1 MQLLTKNYNFTQGNA
16 IVGLIFSF
24 AIIEVLAE
32 LFSFKVILFAFRPLT
47 ALLILCLYWLTSEE
61 KSMLFFVSWF
71 FLLLTSI
78 LILSESLLF
87 LMLGL
92 AGIVIHRI
100 LLILYIIKLNKVS
113 DFVPILIAV
122 IPFIFIF
129 SYLLSISD
137 EIPKE
142 SYYPLIIQN
151 ILVSI
156 LGAVVLSN
164 YFMNETKNTPWL
176 SIFGVLS
183 IALYF
188 TVFIEKC
195 FLSNLPPT
203 YFRPLGMV
211 LYVTS
216 YYAFY
221 KFVIDTERFNAD
233 VNEDNKQTTKVYFK

>member
-1 MQLLTKNYNFTQGNA
+1 MQLLTKNYNFSQGNA
-16 IVGLIFSF
+16 IVYLIFSF
-24 AIIEVLAE
+24 TIIEVLAE
-32 LFSFKVILFAFRPLT
+32 LFSFKIILFAFRPLI
-47 ALLILCLYWLTSEE
+47 ALLLMYLYWITSKERNV
-61 KSMLFFVSWF
+61 FFFISIF

-78 LILSESLLF
+78 FIISESLPF
-87 LMLGL
+87 LIVGL

-100 LLILYIIKLNKVS
+100 LLILYIIKLNKVK

-142 SYYPLIIQN
+142 SYYPLVIQN

-156 LGAVVLSN
+156 LGGVVLSN

-188 TVFIEKC
+188 IVFIEKC
-195 FLSNLPPT
+195 FLPNLPPT
-203 YFRPLGMV
+203 YFRPLGMI

-221 KFVIDTERFNAD
+221 KFVIDTERLNAD
-233 VNEDNKQTTKVYFK
+233 VNEDNE

>member
-1 MQLLTKNYNFTQGNA
+1 MQLLTKNNNFSQGNA
-16 IVGLIFSF
+16 IVYLIFAF
-24 AIIEVLAE
+24 TIIEVLAE
-32 LFSFKVILFAFRPLT
+32 LFSFKIILFAFRPLI
-47 ALLILCLYWLTSEE
+47 ALLLMYLYWITSKERNV
-61 KSMLFFVSWF
+61 FFFISIF

-78 LILSESLLF
+78 FIISESLPF
-87 LMLGL
+87 LIVGL

-100 LLILYIIKLNKVS
+100 LLILYIIKMNKVK
-113 DFVPILIAV
+113 DFLPILIAV

-142 SYYPLIIQN
+142 SYYPLVIQN

-156 LGAVVLSN
+156 LGGVVLSN

-188 TVFIEKC
+188 IVFIEKC
-195 FLSNLPPT
+195 FLPNLPPT
-203 YFRPLGMV
+203 YFRPLGMI

-221 KFVIDTERFNAD
+221 KFVIDTERLNAD
-233 VNEDNKQTTKVYFK
+233 VNEDNE

>member
-1 MQLLTKNYNFTQGNA
+1 MQLLTKNNNFSQGNA
-16 IVGLIFSF
+16 IVYLIFSF
-24 AIIEVLAE
+24 TIIEVLAE
-32 LFSFKVILFAFRPLT
+32 LFSFKVILFAFRPLI
-47 ALLILCLYWLTSEE
+47 ALLLMYLYWITSKERNV
-61 KSMLFFVSWF
+61 FFFISIF

-78 LILSESLLF
+78 FIISESLPF
-87 LMLGL
+87 LIVGL

-100 LLILYIIKLNKVS
+100 LLILYVIKLNKVK
-113 DFVPILIAV
+113 DFLPILIAV

-142 SYYPLIIQN
+142 SYYPLVIQN

-156 LGAVVLSN
+156 LGGVVLSN

-188 TVFIEKC
+188 IVFIEKC
-195 FLSNLPPT
+195 FLPNLPPT
-203 YFRPLGMV
+203 YFRPLGMI

-221 KFVIDTERFNAD
+221 KFVIDTERLNAD
-233 VNEDNKQTTKVYFK
+233 VNEDNE

>member
-1 MQLLTKNYNFTQGNA
+1 MQLLTKNYNFSQGNA

-24 AIIEVLAE
+24 TIIEVLAE
-32 LFSFKVILFAFRPLT
+32 LFSFKVILFAFRPLI
-47 ALLILCLYWLTSEE
+47 ALLLMYLYWITSKERNV
-61 KSMLFFVSWF
+61 FFFISIF

-78 LILSESLLF
+78 FIISESLPF
-87 LMLGL
+87 LIVGL

-100 LLILYIIKLNKVS
+100 LLILYIIKLNKVK
-113 DFVPILIAV
+113 DFLPILIAV

-142 SYYPLIIQN
+142 SYYPLVIQN

-156 LGAVVLSN
+156 LGGVVLSN

-188 TVFIEKC
+188 IVFIEKC
-195 FLSNLPPT
+195 FLPNLPPT
-203 YFRPLGMV
+203 YFRPLGMI

-221 KFVIDTERFNAD
+221 KFVIDTERLNAD
-233 VNEDNKQTTKVYFK
+233 VNEDNE

>member
-1 MQLLTKNYNFTQGNA
+1 MQLLTKNYNFSQGNA

-24 AIIEVLAE
+24 TIIEVLAE
-32 LFSFKVILFAFRPLT
+32 LFSFKVILFAFRPLI
-47 ALLILCLYWLTSEE
+47 ALLLMYLYWITSKERNV
-61 KSMLFFVSWF
+61 FFFISIF

-78 LILSESLLF
+78 LILSKSLLF
-87 LMLGL
+87 LKLGL
-92 AGIVIHRI
+92 VGIVIHRI
-100 LLILYIIKLNKVS
+100 SLKIYIIKLNKVK

-142 SYYPLIIQN
+142 SYNPLVIQN

-156 LGAVVLSN
+156 LGGVVLSN

-188 TVFIEKC
+188 IVFIEKC
-195 FLSNLPPT
+195 FLPNLPPT
-203 YFRPLGMV
+203 YFRPLGMI

-221 KFVIDTERFNAD
+221 KFVIDTERLNAD
-233 VNEDNKQTTKVYFK
+233 VNEDNE

>member
-1 MQLLTKNYNFTQGNA
+1 MY
-16 IVGLIFSF
+16 
-24 AIIEVLAE
+24 
-32 LFSFKVILFAFRPLT
+32 
-47 ALLILCLYWLTSEE
+47 LYWITSKERNV
-61 KSMLFFVSWF
+61 FFFISIF

-78 LILSESLLF
+78 FIISESLPF
-87 LMLGL
+87 LIVGL

-100 LLILYIIKLNKVS
+100 LLILYIIKLNKVK

-142 SYYPLIIQN
+142 SYYPLVIQN

-156 LGAVVLSN
+156 LGGVVLSN

-188 TVFIEKC
+188 IVFIEKC
-195 FLSNLPPT
+195 FLPNLPPT
-203 YFRPLGMV
+203 YFRPLGMI

-221 KFVIDTERFNAD
+221 KFVIDTERLNAD
-233 VNEDNKQTTKVYFK
+233 VNEDNE

>member
-1 MQLLTKNYNFTQGNA
+1 MQLLTKNYNFSQGNA

-24 AIIEVLAE
+24 TIIEVLAE
-32 LFSFKVILFAFRPLT
+32 LFSFKIILFAFRPLI
-47 ALLILCLYWLTSEE
+47 ALLLMYLYWITSKERNV
-61 KSMLFFVSWF
+61 FFFISIF

-78 LILSESLLF
+78 FIISESLPF
-87 LMLGL
+87 LIVGL

-100 LLILYIIKLNKVS
+100 LLILYIIKLNKVK
-113 DFVPILIAV
+113 DFLPILIAV

-142 SYYPLIIQN
+142 SYYPLVIQN

-156 LGAVVLSN
+156 LGGVVLSN

-188 TVFIEKC
+188 IVFIEKC
-195 FLSNLPPT
+195 FLPNLPPT
-203 YFRPLGMV
+203 YFRPLGMI

-221 KFVIDTERFNAD
+221 KFVIDTERLKAD
-233 VNEDNKQTTKVYFK
+233 VNEDNE